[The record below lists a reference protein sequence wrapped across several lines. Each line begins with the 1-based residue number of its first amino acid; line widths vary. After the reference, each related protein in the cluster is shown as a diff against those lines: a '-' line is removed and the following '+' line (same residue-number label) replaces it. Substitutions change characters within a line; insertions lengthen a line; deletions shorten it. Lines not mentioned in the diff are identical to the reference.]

1 MDKLDELV
9 QRFPTIADKIFAEL
23 DNVALTNCKVA
34 SRPLCNFISEGR
46 TELIRKIQGYVHL
59 MNEHYDDWNKV
70 LRKAPISILN
80 EIVSAI
86 EKRQSLKDGQLW
98 KFTSDNKLVN
108 KNGPWKYSETTWN
121 RLNMW
126 NNFLT
131 LIHWIQRDSPRLLQ
145 DAETNQVLCVVGKE
159 VVLKAKDENSYPDLN
174 YMTSHDDPFSDME
187 RAFADKGQLISKRL
201 FGVVKSTKKPNK
213 L

>member
-1 MDKLDELV
+1 MVL
-9 QRFPTIADKIFAEL
+9 RFPMVADKIFKKL

-70 LRKAPISILN
+70 VRKAPISILN

-108 KNGPWKYSETTWN
+108 KNGLWKYSDITWN
-121 RLNMW
+121 RRNTM

-131 LIHWIQRDSPRLLQ
+131 LSQMGTTPTFLQ

-174 YMTSHDDPFSDME
+174 YMTSHDDPFSDIE
-187 RAFADKGQLISKRL
+187 RVFADKGQLISKRL